1 MNYQHADVVFGEL
14 FLTVV
19 LVVVQSRAVVVADV
33 ILQNTVC
40 LFVGLFE
47 YIVLM

>member
-1 MNYQHADVVFGEL
+1 MKMWLFGEVMNYQHANIVLGEL

-33 ILQNTVC
+33 ILQNSVS
-40 LFVGLFE
+40 
-47 YIVLM
+47 